1 MTTRPAT
8 PKLVEFLPSE
18 GGPATPKLVESPPSE
33 GRSRREFLRRSGAL
47 VVTVGVSA
55 LEPFALEQGRGGAGG
70 GQRSQV
76 DARQLDAWIG
86 IAADGRVTAHTGK
99 CELGQGMQTA
109 QMQLIA
115 EELSVALD
123 RVTLIMCDTSVCP
136 DQGTT
141 SGSQSHPANFNH
153 ANLAL
158 ACATAREALVDLAA
172 ARLGVPREQIAV
184 EDGAASVSG
193 DRSKKVTYGELVSG
207 RALSLPL
214 NPNAKRKS
222 PNAWKVLGISA
233 PRTDLPTMVA
243 GQLEFVQNVRVPG
256 MVHGAVVRPPEVG
269 ATLVSVDE
277 ESVRGLP
284 GVVKVVVR
292 KNFVGVVA
300 EKPWQAI
307 QAATSLKA
315 AWSAGAGLPR
325 HTDFYDYLRKQPS
338 RDALVAD
345 SGDVEQSV
353 ARAATIVKAT
363 YRHPYQMHGS
373 MGTSCAVAD
382 VQPDRVTIWSS
393 TQSAYP
399 TRAGVATLLGVP
411 AERVR
416 IVFTRGSGC
425 YGINGA
431 DTVAYDAALLSSA
444 VGRPVRVQ
452 LSRKDEMA
460 WENYGFAYV
469 IDQRV
474 ALDGTGNII
483 AWEHESWYPSLGGRP
498 GYDTPGNVVTGMLA
512 GFQPV
517 PFAPRS
523 PAPAPA
529 GRFNN
534 GSNAAPSYVTGCV
547 GGACGGTGIV
557 KSERVLT
564 HTIRSPFF
572 TGPLRSPS
580 RLQNTFAH
588 ESFMDE
594 IAARVT
600 ADPVEY
606 RLRHLRDPR
615 LVDVVKVAAKAA
627 GWETRPSPR
636 PAGARAGGRGIACV
650 LYEGDNGY
658 CALVA
663 EVDVDRASGRIAVK
677 RFVAAQDCGPI
688 SSPDGMKNQLE
699 GGVLQGMSRA
709 LGEEVTWDDRKV
721 TSVDW
726 RTYRSLTLG
735 ADVPAIES
743 VLINRP
749 EAEAMGAGETTITLV
764 AAAIGNAVFDATGV
778 RLREVPFT
786 PECVKAALSE
796 KI

>member
-1 MTTRPAT
+1 MTA
-8 PKLVEFLPSE
+8 EQ
-18 GGPATPKLVESPPSE
+18 
-33 GRSRREFLRRSGAL
+33 SRREFLKSSGAL
-47 VVTVGVSA
+47 VVCFSASA
-55 LEPFALEQGRGGAGG
+55 LEPFALGQGRGGAGG
-70 GQRSQV
+70 AQRSQV
-76 DARQLDAWIG
+76 DARQLDSWIG
-86 IAADGRVTAHTGK
+86 VAADGSVTAYTGK
-99 CELGQGMQTA
+99 CELGQGIQTA
-109 QMQLIA
+109 QTQLIA
-115 EELSVALD
+115 EELSVAVD
-123 RVTLIMCDTSVCP
+123 RVKLVMCDTSICP

-158 ACATAREALVDLAA
+158 ACATAREALIDLAA
-172 ARLGVPREQIAV
+172 TRLAVPRDQIV
-184 EDGAASVSG
+184 VDRGVASARADRAKTVS
-193 DRSKKVTYGELVSG
+193 YGELVGGKAFSI
-207 RALSLPL
+207 PV
-214 NPNAKRKS
+214 NPSAKRKD
-222 PNAWKVLGISA
+222 PRAWTVLGTPV
-233 PRTDLPTMVA
+233 PRVELPAMVTA
-243 GQLEFVQNVRVPG
+243 QLEYVHNVRVPG

-269 ATLVSVDE
+269 ATLRSVDE
-277 ESVRGLP
+277 ASVGSLP
-284 GVVKVVVR
+284 GFIKVVVR
-292 KNFVGVVA
+292 KDFVGVVA

-307 QAATSLKA
+307 RAAAALKA
-315 AWSAGAGLPR
+315 EWSAGSGQPRQAG
-325 HTDFYDYLRKQPS
+325 FYDHLRTQPS
-338 RDALVAD
+338 RDTLVVD
-345 SGDVEQSV
+345 SRDVDQTS

-373 MGTSCAVAD
+373 MGSSCAVAD
-382 VQPDRVTIWSS
+382 VQADRVTVWSS

-399 TRAGVATLLGVP
+399 TRSGVATLLGVP

-416 IVFTRGSGC
+416 VVFTRGSGC

-431 DTVAYDAALLSSA
+431 DTVAYDAALLSHG

-474 ALDGTGNII
+474 ALDGAGNII
-483 AWEHESWYPSLGGRP
+483 AWDHESWFPSLGGRP

-512 GFQPV
+512 GFQPA

-547 GGACGGTGIV
+547 AGACGGTGTV

-594 IAARVT
+594 IAARVK
-600 ADPVEY
+600 ADAVEY

-615 LVDVVKVAAKAA
+615 LVDVVKAAAKAA
-627 GWETRPSPR
+627 AWEARPSPR
-636 PAGARAGGRGIACV
+636 GSQGAVTRGRGIACV

-663 EVDVDRASGRIAVK
+663 EVDVDRNSGRIAVK

-749 EAEAMGAGETTITLV
+749 EGEAMGAGETTITLV
-764 AAAIGNAVFDATGV
+764 AAAIGNAVFDATGA

-786 PECVKAALSE
+786 PERVKAALAE